1 MLNKDGIGHQLN
13 HLSESKAY
21 INKVQNCPKNRGITF
36 VNVLQSE
43 LHVM

>member
-13 HLSESKAY
+13 HLSEIKTYISKVK
-21 INKVQNCPKNRGITF
+21 ICPKNRGITF

-43 LHVM
+43 LHVT